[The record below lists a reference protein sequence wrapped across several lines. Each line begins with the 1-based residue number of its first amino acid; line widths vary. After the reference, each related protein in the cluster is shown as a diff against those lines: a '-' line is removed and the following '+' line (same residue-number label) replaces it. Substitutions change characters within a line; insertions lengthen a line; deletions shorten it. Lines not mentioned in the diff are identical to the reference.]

1 MNRTKAEGRNV
12 GGDRNSRTYD
22 ETTHTRR
29 RHTMAQHGSLK
40 NLRTS
45 WTADD
50 DRSLA
55 QTVKT
60 VTAQGGSL
68 RDAYTQAARELSRS
82 FEGTRTRARYLRESA
97 QPSKSRPPTWA
108 AVDHGIRL
116 VGTPSDG
123 FTVKTPRA
131 AARKTRAAKVATSP
145 KFLEPLEL
153 GNDEDIATLTIEG
166 VRLTGCPS
174 KLYLIAPALCRGIV
188 RDLKTRS

>member
-1 MNRTKAEGRNV
+1 
-12 GGDRNSRTYD
+12 
-22 ETTHTRR
+22 
-29 RHTMAQHGSLK
+29 MAQHGSLK
-40 NLRTS
+40 NYLKMRARAKNFRTS

-55 QTVKT
+55 ATVVT

-97 QPSKSRPPTWA
+97 QPSKSRPYAWA

>member
-12 GGDRNSRTYD
+12 GGDRDSRTYD

-68 RDAYTQAARELSRS
+68 RDAYTQAARELHRS
-82 FEGTRTRARYLRESA
+82 FEGTRTRAQFLREFA
-97 QPSKSRPPTWA
+97 QHRAHRW
-108 AVDHGIRL
+108 VDHGIRL
-116 VGTPSDG
+116 VGTPSAG
-123 FTVKTPRA
+123 FTVKTSRA
-131 AARKTRAAKVATSP
+131 AARKTRVADAVARLNDYLS
-145 KFLEPLEL
+145 EL
-153 GNDEDIATLTIEG
+153 GDDDDIATLTIEG
-166 VRLTGCPS
+166 VTLTGSPS
-174 KLYLIAPALCRGIV
+174 DLYLFAPAFCRGIV
-188 RDLKTRS
+188 RDIKTRS